1 MAMDP
6 GDPIVLYMEAFWT
19 SPWDLAC
26 YVALREKGL
35 PFGTSTG
42 FLSKGVGVLGELRA
56 HTLAA
61 RVPALQHGDFWL
73 SESLAIVEYLEDIFP
88 PPAYP
93 SLLPADPQQR
103 ARARQ
108 FSILAR
114 VEILELRDERPARMI
129 FYPQTA
135 KDLKPLGPAASRQAD
150 EIVEATL
157 RLLEAGGPFLF
168 GDFAI
173 VDADVAFVLNRLTR
187 TGHPVPEAVRV
198 YAERVW
204 AHPSVHE
211 FVAHTRPPNPP
222 NW

>member
-1 MAMDP
+1 MDAS
-6 GDPIVLYMEAFWT
+6 DPLVLYIEAFWT

-35 PFGTSTG
+35 PFGVSTG
-42 FLSKGVGVLGELRA
+42 FLSQGIGVLGELRA
-56 HTLAA
+56 HTMAA

-73 SESLAIVEYLEDIFP
+73 SESLAIVEYLEDVFP
-88 PPAYP
+88 APAWP
-93 SLLPADPQQR
+93 RLLPADPAQR

-108 FSILAR
+108 LSILTR
-114 VEILELRDERPARMI
+114 VEVHELRDERPARMI

-135 KDLKPLGPAASRQAD
+135 RNLAPLGPAAARQAD
-150 EIVEATL
+150 EVLDATS
-157 RLLEAGGPFLF
+157 RLLETGGPFLF

-173 VDADVAFVLNRLTR
+173 VDADVAFVLNRLIK
-187 TGHPVPEAVRV
+187 TGHAVPEAVRT

-204 AHPSVHE
+204 TRPSVRE
-211 FVAHTRPPNPP
+211 FVGHTRPPNPP